1 MKQLTIR
8 QRPFD
13 GILFPGAEGLHPLLA
28 RIYAGR
34 NITHIRQTEYSLANL
49 LPPDTLKGID
59 QAVAILHQAL
69 EKQERILIIGDFDVD
84 GATST
89 TVAVKVLTALGAENV
104 SYLVPDRFKYGYGL
118 TPEIVE
124 AARAYTPDLIV
135 TVDNGIASIDGVKA
149 AHAHGIR
156 VLITDHH
163 LPGAELPDAEAIV
176 NPNQPGDSF
185 ASKSLAGVGV
195 IFYLMMALRTF
206 LREQAWFEQQGIPE
220 PNLTAWLDLVA
231 LGTVADMVPLDY
243 NNRILV
249 SQGLSRIQARQC
261 QPGIL
266 ALLELANRQ
275 PHQLSA
281 TDLGFVVAPRLNA
294 AGRLDDMSVGIECL
308 LSESVQ
314 QARGYAA
321 QLETLNQERKEI
333 QADMQQQATIA
344 VQDIHADENELPQG
358 VCLFRDDWHQ
368 GVIGLIASKVKEKIN
383 RPVIAFAKGETDDIK
398 GSARSVT
405 GINIRDV
412 LDAVATANPGLL
424 IKFGGHAMAAGLSIQ
439 RHRFD
444 DFSTAFTEEIER
456 LGHNGNDPEAVYT
469 DGELTDDDLS
479 LEIAEAL
486 KRAGPW
492 GQGFP
497 EPLFEGSF
505 EVIEQRIVGQRH
517 LKLVLS
523 QSDNQQL
530 DAIAFNAIS
539 DNGEPELQRIR
550 ATYRLDVNEF
560 RGQRKAQLILDYFQA
575 D

>member
-1 MKQLTIR
+1 MKRLTIR

-13 GILFPGAEGLHPLLA
+13 GILFPGAEHLHPVLA

-34 NITHIRQTEYSLANL
+34 NITHIEQTEYSLKNL
-49 LPPDTLKGID
+49 LPPDTLKGIN
-59 QAVAILHQAL
+59 QAVEVLHHAL
-69 EKQERILIIGDFDVD
+69 ANQERILVIGDFDVD

-89 TVAVKVLTALGAENV
+89 TVAVKVLTALGAKNV

-124 AARAYTPDLIV
+124 AALEYTPDVIV
-135 TVDNGIASIDGVKA
+135 TVDNGIASIDGVNA
-149 AHAHGIR
+149 AHAHGLK

-163 LPGAELPDAEAIV
+163 LPGAELPKAEAIV
-176 NPNQPGDSF
+176 NPNQPGDTF

-195 IFYLMMALRTF
+195 IFYLMMALRAF
-206 LREQAWFEQQGIPE
+206 LREQSWFEQQNIPE

-249 SQGLSRIQARQC
+249 SQGLARIQARQC

-266 ALLELANRQ
+266 ALLELANKQ
-275 PHQLSA
+275 AHQLSA

-308 LSESVQ
+308 LSPSVQ

-321 QLETLNQERKEI
+321 QLESLNQERKEI
-333 QADMQQQATIA
+333 QADMQEQAAVA
-344 VQDIHADENELPQG
+344 VQNMNTDGNELPQG
-358 VCLFRDDWHQ
+358 ICLFQEDWHQ
-368 GVIGLIASKVKEKIN
+368 GVIGLIASKVKEKLN
-383 RPVIAFAKGETDDIK
+383 RPVIAFAKGEAEDIK

-424 IKFGGHAMAAGLSIQ
+424 IKFGGHAMAAGLSI
-439 RHRFD
+439 HRNRID
-444 DFSTAFTEEIER
+444 DFSKAFAAEIER

-505 EVIEQRIVGQRH
+505 EVVEQRIVGQRH

-523 QSDNQQL
+523 RKENQQL
-530 DAIAFNAIS
+530 DAIAFNVIK
-539 DNGEPELQRIR
+539 NNEEPELEQIW
-550 ATYRLDVNEF
+550 ATYRFDVNEF